1 MDIGLTAEN
10 GKHKYEFMFDI
21 KTPDRTYYL
30 AVDTKDEMT
39 TWVRMICSTCGL
51 QSTKDEAAADAAY
64 SPVAG
69 TAAAVPL
76 KAAEAQRG
84 RHLGAEQA
92 PSGVASSPKGT
103 TAAWVT
109 PASGGD
115 LDELVRLS
123 IVSRAVKKKRPHPCL
138 THIMHRADHK
148 NLSQAFQVDF
158 VFEHNKFSKAAKLY
172 VQNKTRRPPINILHM
187 DS

>member
-1 MDIGLTAEN
+1 MVDQSWQHAHAGRIGVV
-10 GKHKYEFMFDI
+10 GFRPHDH
-21 KTPDRTYYL
+21 
-30 AVDTKDEMT
+30 
-39 TWVRMICSTCGL
+39 VRAL
-51 QSTKDEAAADAAY
+51 QHVASVSDFSPRAGGDDAQ
-64 SPVAG
+64 
-69 TAAAVPL
+69 L

-84 RHLGAEQA
+84 RYLGAEQA
-92 PSGVASSPKGT
+92 SSGVAWKGT

-158 VFEHNKFSKAAKLY
+158 VFEHNMFSKTAKL
-172 VQNKTRRPPINILHM
+172 
-187 DS
+187 

>member
-1 MDIGLTAEN
+1 MEQCDNETKLLRWESTGSAEYPATGGSQQWWIN
-10 GKHKYEFMFDI
+10 QNKVLSLPELLWWGHGKWQADH
-21 KTPDRTYYL
+21 
-30 AVDTKDEMT
+30 
-39 TWVRMICSTCGL
+39 VRALRDVASV
-51 QSTKDEAAADAAY
+51 SDFRHEEEAQRE
-64 SPVAG
+64 PGGAG
-69 TAAAVPL
+69 GDGAQL

-92 PSGVASSPKGT
+92 SSGVAWSPKGT

-158 VFEHNKFSKAAKLY
+158 VFEHNKFSKTAKL
-172 VQNKTRRPPINILHM
+172 
-187 DS
+187 

>member
-51 QSTKDEAAADAAY
+51 QSTKDEAADTAY
-64 SPVAG
+64 SPAAAG

-76 KAAEAQRG
+76 KAAEAHPTMTADSSPSISSPYIHISTCYSGTKPPPKPERTAIVK
-84 RHLGAEQA
+84 HSSTTAAA
-92 PSGVASSPKGT
+92 PSGLVVMPPQVSPLPEPPRQALFLCTLFFVQK
-103 TAAWVT
+103 VKCS
-109 PASGGD
+109 PFHK
-115 LDELVRLS
+115 LDPTL
-123 IVSRAVKKKRPHPCL
+123 
-138 THIMHRADHK
+138 
-148 NLSQAFQVDF
+148 
-158 VFEHNKFSKAAKLY
+158 
-172 VQNKTRRPPINILHM
+172 
-187 DS
+187 